1 MENNY
6 SIEEILNAVD
16 DLQSFKRQKIQK
28 KNFKTV
34 NKLDNQDIPKDAL
47 RIIEE
52 AEKSKN

>member
-16 DLQSFKRQKIQK
+16 DLQSFKRQKIKK
-28 KNFKTV
+28 KNFKTA